1 MNFSDI
7 FQQNQEVSGG
17 VFAILMGTSLL
28 FGRNGMNTYLS
39 SLFEGFWLNVELFVL
54 TLLMAVPLGLIITFG
69 SMSKFRP
76 LKWLVK
82 TFVWIIRGTPLMLQ
96 LFVVLYAP
104 GLLFGVP
111 MKSRMTAALVAFVI
125 NYAAYFSEIY
135 RGGIES
141 IPKGQYEAG
150 AVLGMTKSQVFFK
163 VILLQVIK
171 RIVPPMSNEIITL
184 TKDTALARVIG
195 IAEIIMAA
203 ERFTKQGLIWPLFS
217 TGLFFL
223 VFNGI
228 LTLVL
233 GWLERK
239 LDYFKV

>member
-1 MNFSDI
+1 MNI
-7 FQQNQEVSGG
+7 YI
-17 VFAILMGTSLL
+17 A
-28 FGRNGMNTYLS
+28 
-39 SLFEGFWLNVELFVL
+39 SLFEGFWLNIRLFIL
-54 TLLMAVPLGLIITFG
+54 TLVMAIPLGLVITFG

-76 LKWLVK
+76 LKWLVR

-96 LFVVLYAP
+96 LFVVLYSP

-111 MKSRMTAALVAFVI
+111 MKSRMTAAIVAFVV

-150 AVLGMTKSQVFFK
+150 SVLGMTKSQVFFR

-195 IAEIIMAA
+195 IAEIIMSA

-223 VFNGI
+223 VFNGV
-228 LTLVL
+228 LTLAL

-239 LDYFKV
+239 LDYFRV

>member
-1 MNFSDI
+1 MNI
-7 FQQNQEVSGG
+7 YI
-17 VFAILMGTSLL
+17 A
-28 FGRNGMNTYLS
+28 
-39 SLFEGFWLNVELFVL
+39 SLFEGFWLNIRLFVL
-54 TLLMAVPLGLIITFG
+54 TLAMAIPLGLVITFG

-76 LKWLVK
+76 IKWLVR

-96 LFVVLYAP
+96 LFVVLYSP

-111 MKSRMTAALVAFVI
+111 MKSRMTAAIVAFVV

-150 AVLGMTKSQVFFK
+150 AVLGMTKPQVFFK

-195 IAEIIMAA
+195 IAEIIMCA
-203 ERFTKQGLIWPLFS
+203 ERFTTQGLIWPLFS

-223 VFNGI
+223 VFNGV
-228 LTLVL
+228 LTIVL
-233 GWLERK
+233 GRLERR